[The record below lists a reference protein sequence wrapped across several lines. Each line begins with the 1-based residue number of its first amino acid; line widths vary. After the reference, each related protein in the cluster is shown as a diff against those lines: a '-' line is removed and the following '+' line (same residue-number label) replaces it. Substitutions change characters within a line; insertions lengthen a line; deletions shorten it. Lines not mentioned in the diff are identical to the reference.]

1 MWIIRKMQKSDIVA
15 IAGLEKQCFTD
26 PWSEISVE
34 SELNNPL
41 SYWLV
46 AVVDGNV
53 VAYIGSQSVL
63 DSADMMNLAVL
74 PAYRRQ
80 GIGEKLVAAL
90 QEQLQEKG
98 SLSLALEVRVS
109 NENAISLYKK
119 MGFVQVGLR
128 PNYYRNPKED
138 AYILRK
144 ELG

>member
-1 MWIIRKMQKSDIVA
+1 MWIIRKMQKSDIAA

-63 DSADMMNLAVL
+63 DSADMMNLAVS
-74 PAYRRQ
+74 PDYRQQ
-80 GIGEKLVAAL
+80 GIGQILVYTLIDYLKEEGIKAL
-90 QEQLQEKG
+90 F
-98 SLSLALEVRVS
+98 LEVRVS
-109 NENAISLYKK
+109 NIPAISLYKK
-119 MGFVQVGLR
+119 LGFVEVGRR
-128 PNYYRNPKED
+128 PNYYHNPKED
-138 AYILRK
+138 AFILRK
-144 ELG
+144 EL